1 MTTADDQPIEPA
13 AEPAATIGLD
23 RAADILAAPDQ
34 DATDEHVAMCIEA
47 LNAVAD
53 SPEAAHAPLCDLLRV
68 WRLHGHNAASVAP
81 AATACRAA
89 GVSNATIG
97 LLVVVCPHQ
106 SGPHQSG
113 PTEAEY
119 AALLAPAGALLSE
132 EPGEEGPA
140 RLPGS
145 A

>member
-1 MTTADDQPIEPA
+1 MTTEHTK
-13 AEPAATIGLD
+13 TIGLD
-23 RAADILAAPDQ
+23 QAADILPAPDQ
-34 DATDEHVAMCIEA
+34 DATDEHVALCIEA
-47 LNAVAD
+47 LNAIAD

-68 WRLHGHNAASVAP
+68 WRLHGHNAASVAH

-106 SGPHQSG
+106 NGPHQNGPHQSG